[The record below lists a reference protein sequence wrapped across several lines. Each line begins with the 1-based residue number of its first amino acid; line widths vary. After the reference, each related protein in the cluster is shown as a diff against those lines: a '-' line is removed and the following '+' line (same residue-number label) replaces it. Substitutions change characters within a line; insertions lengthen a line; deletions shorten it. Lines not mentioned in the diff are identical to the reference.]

1 MFNNKYVPHGPS
13 INSNIFEGDNT
24 NNNNIIEHFVLF
36 FLISTN
42 LTFLS
47 SLFFRDP
54 A

>member
-1 MFNNKYVPHGPS
+1 MFNNKCPHGPS
-13 INSNIFEGDNT
+13 INSNIFRGENT

-42 LTFLS
+42 LTSLS
-47 SLFFRDP
+47 SFFFRDP